1 MESFFFILLLIHYNN
16 LYEKILKY
24 NIKESTIYK
33 IFQLSYEEDFQIS
46 YQYCQKVFHNSFFH
60 FFFNIIEVLIVH
72 IIIKKF
78 VLVTFMIHINIL
90 LYIFSLKNF
99 YFTIKQENIFT
110 FYILTLIFVTNS
122 A

>member
-24 NIKESTIYK
+24 NIKESMIYK

>member
-1 MESFFFILLLIHYNN
+1 M
-16 LYEKILKY
+16 
-24 NIKESTIYK
+24 IYK

>member
-16 LYEKILKY
+16 LCEKILKY

-110 FYILTLIFVTNS
+110 FYILTLIFVSNS